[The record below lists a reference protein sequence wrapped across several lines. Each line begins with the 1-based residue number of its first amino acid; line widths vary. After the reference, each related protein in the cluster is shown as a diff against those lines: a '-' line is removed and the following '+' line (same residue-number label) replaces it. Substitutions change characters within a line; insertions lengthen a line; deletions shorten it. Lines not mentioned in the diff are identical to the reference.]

1 MLVGGQHSSMEQLAA
16 AGDMATGV
24 VGTTLYL
31 APELCQSTVLKYTQV
46 HTCYVYLCMSQQLGS
61 EVERQGKANNSTTHY
76 LLYYVLTTYYV
87 LLTIL
92 RTYYLL
98 LTIY

>member
-1 MLVGGQHSSMEQLAA
+1 MLVGGQHSSMEEQAA

-46 HTCYVYLCMSQQLGS
+46 HTYHVYLCMSQQLGS
-61 EVERQGKANNSTTHY
+61 EVERQGKANKSTI
-76 LLYYVLTTYYV
+76 YYYTTYYV
-87 LLTIL
+87 LLIGNL
-92 RTYYLL
+92 GNFVLGNL
-98 LTIY
+98 

>member
-1 MLVGGQHSSMEQLAA
+1 MLVGGQHSSMEEQAA

-46 HTCYVYLCMSQQLGS
+46 HTYHVYLCMSQQLGS
-61 EVERQGKANNSTTHY
+61 EVERQGNNY
-76 LLYYVLTTYYV
+76 IL

-92 RTYYLL
+92 LTMYILLIGNLGNFVLYTYL
-98 LTIY
+98 